1 MNSLIT
7 TEETAKTRSRYSRIA
22 PIYDVMELPY
32 EGRFAPWREKVWS
45 LVPSGQVLEVGV
57 GTGKNFPYH
66 PARVEVTGI
75 DLSNRMLAR
84 ARQKAHSLGR
94 SIQLREM
101 DVQQLDFPDGSF
113 DAAVAIFV
121 FCSVPDPVA
130 GLRELG
136 RVVKPDGRIILL
148 EHVRIDRPAIIGKL
162 MDLFDP
168 LVVRLMGPH
177 INRRTAEAV
186 QQAGLEVEQ
195 VEDLAPGGLVKL
207 IIARPSSLTPD

>member
-1 MNSLIT
+1 MVVRLL
-7 TEETAKTRSRYSRIA
+7 KQ
-22 PIYDVMELPY
+22 DV
-32 EGRFAPWREKVWS
+32 GR

-66 PARVEVTGI
+66 PARVQVTGI

-84 ARQKAHSLGR
+84 ARKKTHNLGHG
-94 SIQLREM
+94 IQLREM
-101 DVQQLDFPDGSF
+101 DVQQLDFPDDSF
-113 DAAVAIFV
+113 DAAVAAFV
-121 FCSVPDPVA
+121 FCSVPDPVR
-130 GLRELG
+130 GLRERG

-148 EHVRIDRPAIIGKL
+148 EHVRIDRPALVGRL
-162 MDLFDP
+162 MDLLDP

-177 INRRTAEAV
+177 INRRTAKTV

-195 VEDLAPGGLVKL
+195 VEDLARGGLMKL